1 VFKVRAVNSVGSSVD
16 SAMLSVLA
24 AKRPDA
30 PVSLTNVP
38 AQTTANQIGLSWSD
52 GAYNGGSPIID
63 YEVSLATTASFTVI
77 ATVTTRSA
85 VVTGL
90 TAGTNYKFYVKAR
103 NVIGQSTQSSEVTIL
118 APSTDSGASTTQTQ
132 LSGLPT
138 PN

>member
-1 VFKVRAVNSVGSSVD
+1 
-16 SAMLSVLA
+16 MLSVLA

-118 APSTDSGASTTQTQ
+118 AA
-132 LSGLPT
+132 
-138 PN
+138 